1 MKFLGRPLEAG
12 LVALTL
18 ACFLAYAVVS
28 GLITEIDV
36 VSGPLAEH
44 FDVAL
49 TDASARM
56 GFLGTGILIGTLASL
71 VAFEALSLKQAF
83 VLCYLTAATALGL
96 GALVNDYDA
105 LPVFLLIAGAG
116 AGLGLCTA
124 AVCLA
129 LLFDAH
135 HRATALLAT
144 DLCFALTGALIPTLA
159 AAFIGAGMRWDASYL
174 VVAAVA
180 AVILLLMLPAR
191 FPLTA
196 KEADMPLSAE
206 RPPLGAWLCGA
217 GLFLV
222 LLGQASMQLWL
233 PSWMEASFDAPLAAG
248 AEAISGFWTG
258 MAAGQAALVGLLAF
272 APLRIWLIGTL
283 AIAVI
288 ASAAV
293 WNAGGA
299 ADVPQRM
306 LLLGVANA
314 GILKLTISA
323 ASEMLS
329 HPQRIVSALLAA
341 AALGTA
347 LGPFLSSALVEANG
361 PLSALQFST
370 ACQFGTLACI
380 APVLWRTG
388 TRD

>member
-1 MKFLGRPLEAG
+1 MNILGRPLDAG
-12 LVALTL
+12 LAALTL

-28 GLITEIDV
+28 GLITQIGV
-36 VSGPLAEH
+36 VSGPMAEH
-44 FDVAL
+44 FGVPL
-49 TDASARM
+49 TDAGARL

-71 VAFEALSLKQAF
+71 AAFEVLSLKRAF
-83 VLCYLTAATALGL
+83 LLCYVTAAAGL
-96 GALVNDYDA
+96 GFGALANDYDV
-105 LPVFLLIAGAG
+105 LPVFLLIAGAA
-116 AGLGLCTA
+116 AGLGLCAA

-129 LLFDAH
+129 LLFEAR

-159 AAFIGAGMRWDASYL
+159 AAFIGAGLRWDASYL
-174 VVAAVA
+174 AVA
-180 AVILLLMLPAR
+180 GIAAMILLLVMPAR
-191 FPLTA
+191 FPPTA
-196 KEADMPLSAE
+196 KEADVPLTAE

-233 PSWMEASFDAPLAAG
+233 PTWMGAEFDAPLAAG
-248 AEAISGFWTG
+248 AGAISRFWTG
-258 MAAGQAALVGLLAF
+258 MAIGQAALVVLLAF
-272 APLRIWLIGTL
+272 APLRIWLTGTL
-283 AIAVI
+283 AVAVI
-288 ASAAV
+288 ASVAV
-293 WNAGGA
+293 WNAQSA
-299 ADVPQRM
+299 EDVALRM

-347 LGPFLSSALVEANG
+347 VGPFLSSVLVEADG

-370 ACQFGTLACI
+370 LCQFGTLACI
-380 APVLWRTG
+380 APALWRA
-388 TRD
+388 RSAD